1 MSVFFHDLQ
10 HINSHAVFLDSWSMA
25 IVGISMGVTRVS
37 GGRCGA
43 SSGAGS
49 VGRAGSTQGDLPSTV
64 IIRTQSPE
72 YPAFPECARP
82 PTVTEVKA
90 WIYLQEQM
98 LSRIEHLL
106 KNCILG
112 END

>member
-1 MSVFFHDLQ
+1 MPPEGD
-10 HINSHAVFLDSWSMA
+10 
-25 IVGISMGVTRVS
+25 
-37 GGRCGA
+37 GGLPAGA
-43 SSGAGS
+43 S
-49 VGRAGSTQGDLPSTV
+49 VGRAGSTQGDLPSAV

-72 YPAFPECARP
+72 YPECARP

-90 WIYLQEQM
+90 WIYLQEWM

-106 KNCILG
+106 KSCILE

>member
-1 MSVFFHDLQ
+1 MEARGLHVPPEGDAGLP
-10 HINSHAVFLDSWSMA
+10 
-25 IVGISMGVTRVS
+25 VGLVLS
-37 GGRCGA
+37 
-43 SSGAGS
+43 AGLE
-49 VGRAGSTQGDLPSTV
+49 AHSTV

-72 YPAFPECARP
+72 YPASPERARP

-98 LSRIEHLL
+98 LSRIECLL